1 MWEAYKTFQDACV
14 GSDKLIQHT
23 FAILG
28 IVVGRKEDP
37 TFVIGNLASEMP
49 KPEFNGLS
57 SFGCVRPLM
66 RGDLRL
72 GV

>member
-28 IVVGRKEDP
+28 IVVGKKEDL
-37 TFVIGNLASEMP
+37 TQECRFGRALEEM
-49 KPEFNGLS
+49 E
-57 SFGCVRPLM
+57 VAR
-66 RGDLRL
+66 
-72 GV
+72 

>member
-1 MWEAYKTFQDACV
+1 MWETYKTFQDACV

-28 IVVGRKEDP
+28 IVVGKKEDL

-49 KPEFNGLS
+49 NNLS
-57 SFGCVRPLM
+57 LTAC
-66 RGDLRL
+66 RL
-72 GV
+72 SVVSDRQ